1 MKCYNQ
7 LQKCWD
13 TSSKKCIYRC
23 HQIAKK
29 KFGTKK
35 KKKTKAA
42 PFPDL
47 MLSISTWYCCWAETH
62 YVGSHDGQF
71 SAVMVT
77 CLNNL
82 FDGGCGASKNILMK
96 PSLSVSLYLCRII
109 KKFIFAFSRWS
120 VFHHLQDFL
129 IWIVL
134 RNGKLSVNILQTNK
148 LLPFLPAKIQS
159 KLYIAITTVKLL

>member
-7 LQKCWD
+7 LQKCWR
-13 TSSKKCIYRC
+13 TLSKKGIYRH
-23 HQIAKK
+23 HQIAKE

-35 KKKTKAA
+35 KTKQKLH
-42 PFPDL
+42 PSQIRCCP
-47 MLSISTWYCCWAETH
+47 WYCCWAEMY

-71 SAVMVT
+71 SVVVVT
-77 CLNNL
+77 CLNYL
-82 FDGGCGASKNILMK
+82 FASGCDILMK
-96 PSLSVSLYLCRII
+96 ASLSVSLYLCRII

-159 KLYIAITTVKLL
+159 KLYIAINNNSETS

>member
-1 MKCYNQ
+1 MTQFVFINFAFLENMYIVHSLNEM
-7 LQKCWD
+7 LQSVTKMLRHLKQKVHLQMSPDSQEEIW
-13 TSSKKCIYRC
+13 Y
-23 HQIAKK
+23 
-29 KFGTKK
+29 KK

-71 SAVMVT
+71 SVVMVT
-77 CLNNL
+77 CLNYL
-82 FDGGCGASKNILMK
+82 FAGSCGASKNILMK

-120 VFHHLQDFL
+120 VFHHL
-129 IWIVL
+129 
-134 RNGKLSVNILQTNK
+134 
-148 LLPFLPAKIQS
+148 
-159 KLYIAITTVKLL
+159 